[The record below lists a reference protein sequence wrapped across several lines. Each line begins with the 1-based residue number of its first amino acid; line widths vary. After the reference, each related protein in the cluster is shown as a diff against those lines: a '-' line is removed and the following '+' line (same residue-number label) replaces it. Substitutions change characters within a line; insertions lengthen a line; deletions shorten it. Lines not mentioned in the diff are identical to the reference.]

1 MDKRIGVGLYGFY
14 TIVLGTV
21 GTTMLTLAILPSV
34 LASHIAQIALFVM
47 KSRTNAV
54 FAIGLLGAVERAAA
68 HFGGEVGTSNAK
80 NLFCHNVVNA
90 LLQVGYLL
98 FKTRQQSF
106 SNLAQKDTALA
117 TRVEKSRFAGTKQLW
132 RQQVEHTVS

>member
-1 MDKRIGVGLYGFY
+1 MLAKVVTQVTLHV
-14 TIVLGTV
+14 TENGTD
-21 GTTMLTLAILPSV
+21 T
-34 LASHIAQIALFVM
+34 
-47 KSRTNAV
+47 V
-54 FAIGLLGAVERAAA
+54 FAVGLLGAVERAAA

-132 RQQVEHTVS
+132 RQQVEHSVG